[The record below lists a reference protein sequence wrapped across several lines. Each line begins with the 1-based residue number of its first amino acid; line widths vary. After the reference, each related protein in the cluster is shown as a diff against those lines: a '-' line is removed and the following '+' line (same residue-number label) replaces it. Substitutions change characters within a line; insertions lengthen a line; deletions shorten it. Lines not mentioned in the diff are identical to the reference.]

1 MRHHSRQQ
9 AKKAAFLASFAET
22 ATITHAARAA
32 EIDRVTHYKWLQAD
46 PDYAAA
52 FHEAEAEA
60 VERLEREAL
69 RRAVEGTQKPVYHN
83 GKVVGYV
90 TEYSDTLL
98 IFLLKGARPQKYRDN
113 AQLTYNDN
121 RDQDHSQVLNVITPE
136 QYADALRRMAPL
148 MLEEMEDG

>member
-1 MRHHSRQQ
+1 MPRRRLPH
-9 AKKAAFLASFAET
+9 AKKAAFLAAYAET
-22 ATITHAARAA
+22 ATVKYAA
-32 EIDRVTHYKWLQAD
+32 EAAQIDRKTHYRWLASD
-46 PDYAAA
+46 PEY
-52 FHEAEAEA
+52 AEALREAAEEA

-69 RRAVEGTQKPVYHN
+69 RRALEGTQKAVYHN